1 MENSTSINFKERLK
15 RLITYQDILARNNL
29 LAQRTCDHGLL
40 KYLKLFNNNLSHLLS
55 FEIEFS
61 AFLTIHNELRRKY
74 VDLRAYVDEQYRYVE
89 QYRIESARKDKKIQ
103 SQR

>member
-1 MENSTSINFKERLK
+1 
-15 RLITYQDILARNNL
+15 
-29 LAQRTCDHGLL
+29 
-40 KYLKLFNNNLSHLLS
+40 LS

-74 VDLRAYVDEQYRYVE
+74 VDLRAYVDEQDRYVE